1 MIMGLK
7 TFTDRKHHVPLT
19 AHAPGSGLLARI
31 LKTTVDV
38 AYWVMATATLIAAI
52 AFVAAIF
59 VPLSQLSVT
68 IDTGTEARQ
77 MPLSR
82 SLLLFAIGL
91 SVAYFAGF
99 FIILRQLRRIFAS
112 LLMGDPFQPKN
123 VSRLQRIGI
132 ALTLVAIGGW
142 IAQTV
147 AARHLAPGA
156 IEAPGISELFT
167 PGFAVIIVFVLSE
180 VFREGTRLRRESE
193 MTI

>member
-7 TFTDRKHHVPLT
+7 TFTDRKSPIPLT

-38 AYWVMATATLIAAI
+38 AYWVMATATILAAI

-68 IDTGTEARQ
+68 IETGAETRQ

-82 SLLLFAIGL
+82 GLLLFAVGI
-91 SVAYFAGF
+91 SAAYFAGF
-99 FIILRQLRRIFAS
+99 FVILRQLRRIFAS

-123 VSRLQRIGI
+123 VRCLQRIGVV
-132 ALTLVAIGGW
+132 LTLVTVGGW
-142 IAQTV
+142 LAQTL
-147 AARHLAPGA
+147 AARNLAPGA

-193 MTI
+193 LTI

>member
-7 TFTDRKHHVPLT
+7 TFTDRKALLPLT

-38 AYWVMATATLIAAI
+38 AYWVMATATLLAAI
-52 AFVAAIF
+52 AFVAALFI
-59 VPLSQLSVT
+59 PLSQLSVT
-68 IDTGTEARQ
+68 IESGGEARQ

-82 SLLLFAIGL
+82 GLLLFAIGMF
-91 SVAYFAGF
+91 VAYFAGF
-99 FIILRQLRRIFAS
+99 FVILRQLRRIFTS
-112 LLMGDPFQPKN
+112 LLIGDPFQPKN
-123 VSRLQRIGI
+123 VGRLQRIGI
-132 ALTLVAIGGW
+132 VLTLVAVGGW
-142 IAQTV
+142 IAQAL

-156 IEAPGISELFT
+156 IEAPGASELFT

-193 MTI
+193 LTI

>member
-7 TFTDRKHHVPLT
+7 TFSDRKSPIPLT
-19 AHAPGSGLLARI
+19 GHAPGSGLLARI

-52 AFVAAIF
+52 GFVAAIF

-68 IDTGTEARQ
+68 IDTGAEARQ

-82 SLLLFAIGL
+82 GLLLFAIGL
-91 SVAYFAGF
+91 AVAYFAGF
-99 FIILRQLRRIFAS
+99 FVILRQLRRIFAS

-193 MTI
+193 LTI